1 MNEQEIKNLLS
12 VYQQKVNDF
21 TAQVIA
27 LEARI
32 MSSNQVIESLTK
44 KVNEL
49 NAENEKLRSSKL
61 RKIAK
66 EDSGDF

>member
-32 MSSNQVIESLTK
+32 MNSNQVIEALTK

-49 NAENEKLRSSKL
+49 NEENEKLKSSKS
-61 RKIAK
+61 RKTTK
-66 EDSGDF
+66 EDSGEF